1 MKKIVLLLSVFTI
14 TLSQNVLPQIFV
26 EKGCMSDPL
35 YVNEVADNLWL
46 LLNHDS
52 RWSYDFTSFKTNLAE
67 KNLILIIVPDEGKAC
82 FIHARHKN
90 EFTDELKKQMP
101 LILKAESIASL
112 MPHVIWDDS
121 MNAIAETI
129 FAVQKAWLERGES
142 SV

>member
-1 MKKIVLLLSVFTI
+1 
-14 TLSQNVLPQIFV
+14 
-26 EKGCMSDPL
+26 MSDPL

-52 RWSYDFTSFKTNLAE
+52 RSNYDFTSFKTNLAE
-67 KNLILIIVPDEGKAC
+67 KNLILIIVPDEGNAC

-101 LILKAESIASL
+101 LILNASL
-112 MPHVIWDDS
+112 MPLVIWDDS